1 MIRLPKESGLNV
13 VPFIDVMLVLLAIVL
28 SISTFIA
35 HGQIKIELP
44 KAQNSA
50 AISNDNKEKLVISI
64 SAENIFYAND
74 KEIDFNSLQERINE
88 LSKDTLVELKTD
100 KNSKFDSF
108 MQVIN
113 LLKNKEHQN
122 FQIITEK
129 SR

>member
-1 MIRLPKESGLNV
+1 MIKLPRESGLNV
-13 VPFIDVMLVLLAIVL
+13 VPFIDIMLVLLAIVL

-35 HGQIKIELP
+35 HGQIKVDLP
-44 KAQNSA
+44 KSDNAPS
-50 AISNDNKEKLVISI
+50 ISNDNKDKLII
-64 SAENIFYAND
+64 AIDAKNTFYAND
-74 KEIDFNSLQERINE
+74 KEIDIKDLEHEINK

-108 MQVIN
+108 VQVIN

-122 FQIITEK
+122 FQIITEQ